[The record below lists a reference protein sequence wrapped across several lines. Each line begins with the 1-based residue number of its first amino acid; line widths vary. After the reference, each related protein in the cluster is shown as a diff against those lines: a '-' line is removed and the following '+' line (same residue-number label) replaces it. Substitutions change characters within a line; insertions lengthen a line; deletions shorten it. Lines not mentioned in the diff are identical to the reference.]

1 MAIIALEGMRFFAYH
16 GFYEEEQ
23 IIGNDFILDVYV
35 NADTELAAYADELY
49 ADPAILKEEDPT
61 EGKEKPATVNYET
74 IFLICQAEMRKPA
87 KLLETLVERI
97 AEHIMEYFDNAEG
110 VIVRLKKLHPP
121 LGGRVGCAWV
131 LTSSGDI
138 EIPSLG

>member
-16 GFYEEEQ
+16 GFYEEERT
-23 IIGNDFILDVYV
+23 IGNDFILDVYV
-35 NADTELAAYADELY
+35 NADTELAAFSDELY
-49 ADPAILKEEDPT
+49 ADPVILKKEDAT
-61 EGKEKPATVNYET
+61 EGKEKPGTVNYET

-110 VIVRLKKLHPP
+110 VIVRLKMLHPP
-121 LGGRVGCAWV
+121 LGGRVDCAWV
-131 LTSSGDI
+131 LTSSGEI